1 MEPRPLVLAVDDEPP
16 ILHSISRLLAFEEVE
31 VLTAADGAAA
41 LELLARHP
49 VAVVLTDQH
58 MPGLQ
63 GVELLRR
70 ARVVA
75 PDTSRIL
82 FSGHIDIELLR
93 AAVNGGEVYR
103 FVTKPWDDD
112 ELVVAVRQGVE
123 RWLLLTRNRRLSG
136 DAEQRARELEALVAD
151 RDRACAAHQRL
162 AGLGRT
168 LLDAMPLAVV
178 VFGPAGAPLLANRL
192 ARQAWPGIEHGH
204 PPAELAAWRA
214 GGCAKGVILPSL
226 LGTMGCEAID
236 CGHGA
241 LGVIGTPLPPELS
254 EDP

>member
-1 MEPRPLVLAVDDEPP
+1 MAERPLVLAVDDEPP
-16 ILHSISRLLAFEEVE
+16 ILSSIQRLLAFDDLEVI
-31 VLTAADGAAA
+31 TAGGGDEA
-41 LELLARHP
+41 LALLARQH

-58 MPGLQ
+58 MPGIQ

-70 ARVVA
+70 AREIA
-75 PDTSRIL
+75 PTSSRIL

-112 ELVVAVRQGVE
+112 ELLVAVRQGVE
-123 RWLLLTRNRRLSG
+123 RWLLLTRNQGLSQDAARRAS
-136 DAEQRARELEALVAD
+136 ELEALVAD

-162 AGLGRT
+162 AGLGRS

-178 VFGPAGAPLLANRL
+178 AFDPEGRPLLANQL
-192 ARQAWPGIEHGH
+192 ARQAWPELDGQRL
-204 PPAELAAWRA
+204 PPAMQAWLTD
-214 GGCAKGVILPSL
+214 GGRRPTTFPSA
-226 LGTMGCEAID
+226 LGAMGCETLD
-236 CGHGA
+236 CGQGTI
-241 LGVIGTPLPPELS
+241 GIIGTPLPPEPS